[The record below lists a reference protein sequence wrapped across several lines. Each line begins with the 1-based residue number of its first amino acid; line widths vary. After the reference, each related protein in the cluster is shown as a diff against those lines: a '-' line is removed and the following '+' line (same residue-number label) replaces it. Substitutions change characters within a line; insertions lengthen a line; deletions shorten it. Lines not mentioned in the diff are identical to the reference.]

1 MLDLT
6 AAVRFERNQE
16 QSVLYTLVSVCLVSK
31 HTHVVTLDNKKKE
44 SFLIALNVL
53 FGEVGLPTKLY
64 VDEEKGLLALHRD
77 MLVEVNEVIM
87 KEHNVEIEQVTA
99 QQHSAHGLVE
109 RRMKYIG
116 EQIGLLNVQRASITK
131 NEASNYMRI
140 IAARLNEKPYG
151 LRFIN
156 RSDIGPLDPAQD
168 LQMEVITPNHW
179 RTSNR
184 SQGTNAAFVHLPG
197 TLKEHQL
204 EVSSQLEMIANFFD
218 KKILPSLILDI
229 DRKRTTSDPPLHIN
243 SIVLFW
249 KLGNDGTRPKHSQPK
264 LARVIALE
272 TGSDGKQRSATISYS
287 NADQIKIDENG
298 QIAGGSEH
306 ESNRSIDQLIPV
318 DDASQLR
325 SVEAMLNMAN
335 NMSYRRTPHQIPKEK
350 TATTDEENKENT
362 TETEAVHSPAETKEV
377 NTATTDET
385 DTTEEENETDTTEEE
400 NEEDTTN
407 DPTYRNKV
415 KTIQTSERVTRSNK
429 GQENTHCSLIEH

>member
-1 MLDLT
+1 
-6 AAVRFERNQE
+6 
-16 QSVLYTLVSVCLVSK
+16 
-31 HTHVVTLDNKKKE
+31 
-44 SFLIALNVL
+44 
-53 FGEVGLPTKLY
+53 
-64 VDEEKGLLALHRD
+64 
-77 MLVEVNEVIM
+77 
-87 KEHNVEIEQVTA
+87 
-99 QQHSAHGLVE
+99 
-109 RRMKYIG
+109 
-116 EQIGLLNVQRASITK
+116 
-131 NEASNYMRI
+131 MRI

-151 LRFIN
+151 LRFVN
-156 RSDIGPLDPAQD
+156 HSDIGPLDPAQD

-179 RTSNR
+179 KTSNR
-184 SQGTNAAFVHLPG
+184 SQGTNSAFVLLPG

-204 EVSSQLEMIANFFD
+204 EVSSQLEMLANFFD
-218 KKILPSLILDI
+218 KKLLPSLIMDI
-229 DRKRTTSDPPLHIN
+229 DRKRITSDPPLHIN

-325 SVEAMLNMAN
+325 SVEEMLERAN
-335 NMSYRRTPHQIPKEK
+335 NMSYRRTPPESSE
-350 TATTDEENKENT
+350 ANKEQ
-362 TETEAVHSPAETKEV
+362 
-377 NTATTDET
+377 
-385 DTTEEENETDTTEEE
+385 NEIDHPPT
-400 NEEDTTN
+400 EEDTSK